1 MQNKCKQK
9 DAWLFCLQAV
19 CSKIEKIFYH
29 IRKNIMSGLLF
40 VVSAASGT
48 GKTSLVKAL
57 LERVNNLHVSV
68 SHTTRGQ
75 RPGELDGVH
84 YHFSQKEDF
93 LALVQEGGFI
103 EYAEVFGNY
112 YGTAQRTVK
121 EQLAKG
127 HDVLLEIDWQGAE
140 QVRRLFP
147 ESKQIFILP
156 PSQFDLR
163 QRLSNR
169 GTDSV
174 EVIERRLSCAV
185 EDMQQYVN
193 FDFVIINDDFNKAL
207 HDLEAVIIASRLTLK
222 QQAERHH
229 ELIQKLITPA
239 SVL

>member
-1 MQNKCKQK
+1 
-9 DAWLFCLQAV
+9 
-19 CSKIEKIFYH
+19 
-29 IRKNIMSGLLF
+29 MSGLLF

-84 YHFSQKEDF
+84 YHFTQKQDF
-93 LALVQEGGFI
+93 IDLVEQGGFI

-112 YGTAQRTVK
+112 YGTAQATVK

-127 HDVLLEIDWQGAE
+127 HDVLLEIDWQGAQ
-140 QVRRLFP
+140 QVRKLFP

-169 GTDSV
+169 GTDAV
-174 EVIERRLSCAV
+174 DVIEHRLSCAV

-193 FDFVIINDDFNKAL
+193 FDYVIINDDFNKAL
-207 HDLEAVIIASRLTLK
+207 HDLEAVIIANRLVLN
-222 QQAERHH
+222 QQAKRHQ
-229 ELIQKLITPA
+229 ELIQKLITPTA
-239 SVL
+239 P

>member
-1 MQNKCKQK
+1 
-9 DAWLFCLQAV
+9 
-19 CSKIEKIFYH
+19 
-29 IRKNIMSGLLF
+29 MSGLLF

-84 YHFSQKEDF
+84 YHFTQKQDF
-93 LALVQEGGFI
+93 IDLVEQGGFI

-112 YGTAQRTVK
+112 YGTAQATVK
-121 EQLAKG
+121 DQLAKG
-127 HDVLLEIDWQGAE
+127 HDVLLEIDWQGAQ
-140 QVRRLFP
+140 QVRNLFP

-163 QRLSNR
+163 ERLSNR
-169 GTDSV
+169 GTDTV
-174 EVIERRLSCAV
+174 DVIEHRLGCAV

-193 FDFVIINDDFNKAL
+193 FDYVIINDDFNKAL
-207 HDLEAVIIASRLTLK
+207 HDLEAVIIANRLVTA
-222 QQAERHH
+222 QQAHRHQA
-229 ELIQKLITPA
+229 LIEKLISPPSA
-239 SVL
+239 

>member
-1 MQNKCKQK
+1 
-9 DAWLFCLQAV
+9 
-19 CSKIEKIFYH
+19 
-29 IRKNIMSGLLF
+29 MSGLLF

-84 YHFSQKEDF
+84 YHFSTKEDF
-93 LALVQEGGFI
+93 LNLVEEGGFI

-112 YGTAQRTVK
+112 YGTAQATVK

-127 HDVLLEIDWQGAE
+127 HDVLLEIDWQGAQ

-174 EVIERRLSCAV
+174 EVIEYRLSCAV

-193 FDFVIINDDFNKAL
+193 FDYVIINDDFNKAL
-207 HDLEAVIIASRLTLK
+207 HDLESVIIANRLVLS
-222 QQAERHH
+222 QQATRH
-229 ELIQKLITPA
+229 EKLIQALITP
-239 SVL
+239 SEQ

>member
-1 MQNKCKQK
+1 
-9 DAWLFCLQAV
+9 
-19 CSKIEKIFYH
+19 
-29 IRKNIMSGLLF
+29 MSGLLF

-84 YHFSQKEDF
+84 YHFSNKEDF
-93 LALVQEGGFI
+93 LNLVNEGGFI

-112 YGTAQRTVK
+112 YGTAQATVK
-121 EQLAKG
+121 EQLTKG
-127 HDVLLEIDWQGAE
+127 HDVLLEIDWQGAQ

-163 QRLSNR
+163 ERLSNR
-169 GTDSV
+169 GTDAV
-174 EVIERRLSCAV
+174 DVIEHRLSCAV
-185 EDMQQYVN
+185 EDMQQYSN
-193 FDFVIINDDFNKAL
+193 FDYIIINDDFNKAL
-207 HDLEAVIIASRLTLK
+207 HDLEAVIIANRLVLS
-222 QQAERHH
+222 QQANRHKK
-229 ELIQKLITPA
+229 LIQKLITPTEQ
-239 SVL
+239 

>member
-1 MQNKCKQK
+1 
-9 DAWLFCLQAV
+9 
-19 CSKIEKIFYH
+19 
-29 IRKNIMSGLLF
+29 MSGLLF

-57 LERVNNLHVSV
+57 LDRVTNLHVSV

-84 YHFSQKEDF
+84 YHFTEKDSF
-93 LALVQEGGFI
+93 LALVEQGGFI

-112 YGTAQRTVK
+112 YGTAQATVK

-127 HDVLLEIDWQGAE
+127 HDVLLEIDWQGAQ
-140 QVRRLFP
+140 QVRKLFP
-147 ESKQIFILP
+147 DSKQIFILP

-174 EVIERRLSCAV
+174 EVIERRLGCAV
-185 EDMQQYVN
+185 EDMQQYIN
-193 FDFVIINDDFNKAL
+193 FDYVIINDDFNKAL
-207 HDLEAVIIASRLTLK
+207 HDLESVIIANRLVIT
-222 QQAERHH
+222 QQASRH
-229 ELIQKLITPA
+229 QKMISELITP
-239 SVL
+239 VEK

>member
-1 MQNKCKQK
+1 
-9 DAWLFCLQAV
+9 
-19 CSKIEKIFYH
+19 
-29 IRKNIMSGLLF
+29 MSGLLF

-57 LERVNNLHVSV
+57 LDRVTNLHVSV

-84 YHFSQKEDF
+84 YHFTEKDSF
-93 LALVQEGGFI
+93 LALVEQGGFI

-112 YGTAQRTVK
+112 YGTAQATVK

-127 HDVLLEIDWQGAE
+127 HDVLLEIDWQGAQ
-140 QVRRLFP
+140 QVRKLFP
-147 ESKQIFILP
+147 DSKQIFILP

-174 EVIERRLSCAV
+174 EVIERRLGCAV

-193 FDFVIINDDFNKAL
+193 FDYVIINDDFNKAL
-207 HDLEAVIIASRLTLK
+207 HDLESIITANRLTLA
-222 QQAERHH
+222 QQVYRHQS
-229 ELIQKLITPA
+229 LIEQLITPN
-239 SVL
+239 SE

>member
-1 MQNKCKQK
+1 
-9 DAWLFCLQAV
+9 
-19 CSKIEKIFYH
+19 
-29 IRKNIMSGLLF
+29 MSGLLF

-93 LALVQEGGFI
+93 LALVQQGGFI

-112 YGTAQRTVK
+112 YGTAQATVK
-121 EQLAKG
+121 QQLAKG

-140 QVRRLFP
+140 QVRKLFP
-147 ESKQIFILP
+147 ESQQIFILP
-156 PSQFDLR
+156 PSQFDLH

-174 EVIERRLSCAV
+174 EVIEHRLSCAV
-185 EDMQQYVN
+185 EDMQQYLN
-193 FDFVIINDDFNKAL
+193 FDYLIINDDFNKAL
-207 HDLEAVIIASRLTLK
+207 HDLESVIIANRLRLS
-222 QQAERHH
+222 QQANRHQ
-229 ELIQKLITPA
+229 ELIQQLITPIE
-239 SVL
+239 S

>member
-1 MQNKCKQK
+1 
-9 DAWLFCLQAV
+9 
-19 CSKIEKIFYH
+19 
-29 IRKNIMSGLLF
+29 MSGLLF

-93 LALVQEGGFI
+93 LALVQQGGFI

-112 YGTAQRTVK
+112 YGTAQTTVK
-121 EQLAKG
+121 QQLAKG

-140 QVRRLFP
+140 QVRKLFP
-147 ESKQIFILP
+147 ESQQIFILP

-174 EVIERRLSCAV
+174 EVIEHRLSCAV
-185 EDMQQYVN
+185 EDMQQYLN
-193 FDFVIINDDFNKAL
+193 FDYLIINDDFNKAL
-207 HDLEAVIIASRLTLK
+207 HDLESVIIANRLRLS
-222 QQAERHH
+222 QQASRHQ
-229 ELIQKLITPA
+229 ELIQELITPIE
-239 SVL
+239 

>member
-1 MQNKCKQK
+1 
-9 DAWLFCLQAV
+9 
-19 CSKIEKIFYH
+19 
-29 IRKNIMSGLLF
+29 MSGLLF

-84 YHFSQKEDF
+84 YHFSNKEDF
-93 LALVQEGGFI
+93 LNLVNEGGFI

-112 YGTAQRTVK
+112 YGTAQATVK

-127 HDVLLEIDWQGAE
+127 HDVLLEIDWQGAQ

-163 QRLSNR
+163 ERLSNR
-169 GTDSV
+169 GTDTV
-174 EVIERRLSCAV
+174 DVIEHRLSCAV
-185 EDMQQYVN
+185 EDMQQYSN
-193 FDFVIINDDFNKAL
+193 FDYIIINDDFNKAL
-207 HDLEAVIIASRLTLK
+207 HDLEAVIIANRLVLS
-222 QQAERHH
+222 QQANRH
-229 ELIQKLITPA
+229 EKLIQKLITPTEQ
-239 SVL
+239 

>member
-1 MQNKCKQK
+1 
-9 DAWLFCLQAV
+9 
-19 CSKIEKIFYH
+19 
-29 IRKNIMSGLLF
+29 MSGLLF

-93 LALVQEGGFI
+93 LALVQQGGFI

-112 YGTAQRTVK
+112 YGTAQTTVK
-121 EQLAKG
+121 QQLAKG

-140 QVRRLFP
+140 QVRKLFP
-147 ESKQIFILP
+147 ETQQIFILP

-174 EVIERRLSCAV
+174 EVIEHRLSCAV
-185 EDMQQYVN
+185 EDMQQYLN
-193 FDFVIINDDFNKAL
+193 FDYLIINDDFNKAL
-207 HDLEAVIIASRLTLK
+207 HDLESVIIANRLRLS
-222 QQAERHH
+222 QQANRHQ
-229 ELIQKLITPA
+229 ELIQQLITPIE
-239 SVL
+239 

>member
-1 MQNKCKQK
+1 
-9 DAWLFCLQAV
+9 
-19 CSKIEKIFYH
+19 
-29 IRKNIMSGLLF
+29 MSGLLF

-84 YHFSQKEDF
+84 YHFSTKEDF
-93 LALVQEGGFI
+93 LNLVNEGGFI

-112 YGTAQRTVK
+112 YGTAQATVK

-127 HDVLLEIDWQGAE
+127 HDVLLEIDWQGAQ

-174 EVIERRLSCAV
+174 DVIEHRLSCAV

-193 FDFVIINDDFNKAL
+193 FDYVIINDDSNKAL
-207 HDLEAVIIASRLTLK
+207 HDLEAVIIANRLVLH
-222 QQAERHH
+222 QQANRH
-229 ELIQKLITPA
+229 EKLIQALITP
-239 SVL
+239 SEE

>member
-1 MQNKCKQK
+1 
-9 DAWLFCLQAV
+9 
-19 CSKIEKIFYH
+19 
-29 IRKNIMSGLLF
+29 MSGLLF

-57 LERVNNLHVSV
+57 LDRVTNLHVSV

-84 YHFSQKEDF
+84 YHFTEKDSF
-93 LALVQEGGFI
+93 LALVEQGGFI

-112 YGTAQRTVK
+112 YGTAQATVK

-127 HDVLLEIDWQGAE
+127 HDVLLEIDWQGAQ
-140 QVRRLFP
+140 QVRKLFP
-147 ESKQIFILP
+147 DSKQIFILP

-169 GTDSV
+169 GTDSD
-174 EVIERRLSCAV
+174 EEIERRLGCAV

-193 FDFVIINDDFNKAL
+193 FDYVIINDDFNKAL
-207 HDLEAVIIASRLTLK
+207 HDLESVIIANRLVIT
-222 QQAERHH
+222 QQASRH
-229 ELIQKLITPA
+229 QKMISELITP
-239 SVL
+239 VEK

>member
-1 MQNKCKQK
+1 M
-9 DAWLFCLQAV
+9 L
-19 CSKIEKIFYH
+19 
-29 IRKNIMSGLLF
+29 GLLF

-57 LERVNNLHVSV
+57 LERVSNLHVSV
-68 SHTTRGQ
+68 SHTTRPQ
-75 RPGELDGVH
+75 RPGELEGVH
-84 YHFSQKEDF
+84 YHFTSQKEF
-93 LALVQEGGFI
+93 LAQVEQAGFI

-112 YGTAQRTVK
+112 YGTSQDTVK
-121 EQLAKG
+121 QQLAKG

-174 EVIERRLSCAV
+174 EVIEHRLSCAV
-185 EDMQQYVN
+185 EDMQQFIN
-193 FDFVIINDDFNKAL
+193 FDYVIINDDFNKAL
-207 HDLEAVIIASRLTLK
+207 NDLASVIIANRLVLT
-222 QQAERHH
+222 QQAERHQDM
-229 ELIQKLITPA
+229 IQKLITPTQA
-239 SVL
+239 

>member
-1 MQNKCKQK
+1 
-9 DAWLFCLQAV
+9 
-19 CSKIEKIFYH
+19 
-29 IRKNIMSGLLF
+29 MSGLLF

-84 YHFSQKEDF
+84 YHFSTKEDF
-93 LALVQEGGFI
+93 LNLVEEGGFI

-112 YGTAQRTVK
+112 YGTAHATVK

-127 HDVLLEIDWQGAE
+127 HDVLLEIDWQGAQ

-163 QRLSNR
+163 ERLSNR
-169 GTDSV
+169 GTDTV
-174 EVIERRLSCAV
+174 DVIEHRLSCAV
-185 EDMQQYVN
+185 EDMQQYSN
-193 FDFVIINDDFNKAL
+193 FDYIIINDDFNKAL
-207 HDLEAVIIASRLTLK
+207 HDLEAVIIANRLTLS
-222 QQAERHH
+222 QQANRH
-229 ELIQKLITPA
+229 EKLIQQLITPTEQ
-239 SVL
+239 

>member
-1 MQNKCKQK
+1 
-9 DAWLFCLQAV
+9 
-19 CSKIEKIFYH
+19 
-29 IRKNIMSGLLF
+29 MSGLLF

-84 YHFSQKEDF
+84 YHFSQKDDF
-93 LALVQEGGFI
+93 LNLVNEGGFI

-112 YGTAQRTVK
+112 YGTAQATVK

-127 HDVLLEIDWQGAE
+127 HDVLLEIDWQGAQ

-163 QRLSNR
+163 ERLSNR
-169 GTDSV
+169 GTDTV
-174 EVIERRLSCAV
+174 DVIEHRLSCAV
-185 EDMQQYVN
+185 EDMQQYSN
-193 FDFVIINDDFNKAL
+193 FDYIIINDDFNKAL
-207 HDLEAVIIASRLTLK
+207 HDLEAVIIANRLTLS
-222 QQAERHH
+222 QQANRH
-229 ELIQKLITPA
+229 EKLIQQLITPTEQ
-239 SVL
+239 

>member
-1 MQNKCKQK
+1 
-9 DAWLFCLQAV
+9 
-19 CSKIEKIFYH
+19 
-29 IRKNIMSGLLF
+29 MSGLLF

-57 LERVNNLHVSV
+57 LERVTNLHVSV

-84 YHFSQKEDF
+84 YHFTTKENFLSQVEDN
-93 LALVQEGGFI
+93 GFI

-112 YGTAQRTVK
+112 YGTSQATVK
-121 EQLAKG
+121 QQLAKG
-127 HDVLLEIDWQGAE
+127 HDVLLEIDWQGAQ
-140 QVRRLFP
+140 QVRRIFP

-169 GTDSV
+169 GTDAV
-174 EVIERRLSCAV
+174 DVIEHRLSCAV

-193 FDFVIINDDFNKAL
+193 FDYIIINDDFNKAL
-207 HDLEAVIIASRLTLK
+207 HDLESVITANRLMLA
-222 QQAERHH
+222 QQGQRHH
-229 ELIQKLITPA
+229 KLIEQLITPN
-239 SVL
+239 SE

>member
-1 MQNKCKQK
+1 MQTNYDQ
-9 DAWLFCLQAV
+9 LFSLTIV

-93 LALVQEGGFI
+93 LALVQQGGFI

-112 YGTAQRTVK
+112 YGTAQATVK
-121 EQLAKG
+121 QQLAKG

-140 QVRRLFP
+140 QVRKLFP
-147 ESKQIFILP
+147 ESQQIFILP

-174 EVIERRLSCAV
+174 EVIEHRLSCAV
-185 EDMQQYVN
+185 EDMQQYLN
-193 FDFVIINDDFNKAL
+193 FDYLIINDDFNKAL
-207 HDLEAVIIASRLTLK
+207 HDLESVIIANRLRLS
-222 QQAERHH
+222 QQATRHQ
-229 ELIQKLITPA
+229 ELIQELITPIE
-239 SVL
+239 

>member
-1 MQNKCKQK
+1 
-9 DAWLFCLQAV
+9 
-19 CSKIEKIFYH
+19 
-29 IRKNIMSGLLF
+29 MSGLLF

-84 YHFSQKEDF
+84 YHFTQKEDF
-93 LALVQEGGFI
+93 LKLVNEGGFI

-112 YGTAQRTVK
+112 YGTAQQTVK
-121 EQLAKG
+121 AQLAKG

-174 EVIERRLSCAV
+174 EVIEHRLSCAV

-193 FDFVIINDDFNKAL
+193 FDYVIINDDFNKAL
-207 HDLEAVIIASRLTLK
+207 HDLESVIIANRLVLS
-222 QQAERHH
+222 QQSARH
-229 ELIQKLITPA
+229 EKLISELITPK
-239 SVL
+239 SE

>member
-1 MQNKCKQK
+1 
-9 DAWLFCLQAV
+9 
-19 CSKIEKIFYH
+19 
-29 IRKNIMSGLLF
+29 MSGLLF

-57 LERVNNLHVSV
+57 LDRVTNLHVSV

-84 YHFSQKEDF
+84 YHFTEKDSF
-93 LALVQEGGFI
+93 LALVEQGGFI

-112 YGTAQRTVK
+112 YGTAQATVK

-127 HDVLLEIDWQGAE
+127 HDVLLEIDWQGAQ
-140 QVRRLFP
+140 QVRKLFP
-147 ESKQIFILP
+147 DSKQIFILP

-174 EVIERRLSCAV
+174 EVIERRLGFAV

-193 FDFVIINDDFNKAL
+193 FDYVIINDDFNKAL
-207 HDLEAVIIASRLTLK
+207 HDLESVIIANRLVIT
-222 QQAERHH
+222 QQASRH
-229 ELIQKLITPA
+229 QKMISELITP
-239 SVL
+239 VEK

>member
-1 MQNKCKQK
+1 
-9 DAWLFCLQAV
+9 
-19 CSKIEKIFYH
+19 
-29 IRKNIMSGLLF
+29 MSGLLF

-57 LERVNNLHVSV
+57 LDRVTNLHVSV

-84 YHFSQKEDF
+84 YHFTEKDSF
-93 LALVQEGGFI
+93 IALVEQGGFI

-112 YGTAQRTVK
+112 YGTAQATVK

-127 HDVLLEIDWQGAE
+127 HDVLLEIDWQGAQ
-140 QVRRLFP
+140 QVRKLFP
-147 ESKQIFILP
+147 DSKQIFILP

-174 EVIERRLSCAV
+174 DVIERRLGCAV

-193 FDFVIINDDFNKAL
+193 FDYVIINDDFNKAL
-207 HDLEAVIIASRLTLK
+207 HDLESVIIANRLVIT
-222 QQAERHH
+222 QQASRH
-229 ELIQKLITPA
+229 QKMISELITP
-239 SVL
+239 VEK

>member
-1 MQNKCKQK
+1 
-9 DAWLFCLQAV
+9 
-19 CSKIEKIFYH
+19 
-29 IRKNIMSGLLF
+29 MSGLLF

-84 YHFSQKEDF
+84 YHFTQKQDF
-93 LALVQEGGFI
+93 IDLVQQGGFI

-112 YGTAQRTVK
+112 YGTAQTTVK

-127 HDVLLEIDWQGAE
+127 HDVLLEIDWQGAQ
-140 QVRRLFP
+140 QVRKLFP

-169 GTDSV
+169 GTDAV
-174 EVIERRLSCAV
+174 DVIEHRLSCAV

-193 FDFVIINDDFNKAL
+193 FDYVIINDDFNKAL
-207 HDLEAVIIASRLTLK
+207 HDLEAVIIANRLVLS
-222 QQAERHH
+222 QQANRHQ
-229 ELIQKLITPA
+229 ELIQKLITPTA
-239 SVL
+239 P

>member
-1 MQNKCKQK
+1 
-9 DAWLFCLQAV
+9 
-19 CSKIEKIFYH
+19 
-29 IRKNIMSGLLF
+29 MSGLLF

-84 YHFSQKEDF
+84 YHFSTKEDF
-93 LALVQEGGFI
+93 LNLVNEGGFI

-112 YGTAQRTVK
+112 YGTAQATVK

-127 HDVLLEIDWQGAE
+127 HDVLLEIDWQGAQ

-174 EVIERRLSCAV
+174 DVIEHRLACAV

-193 FDFVIINDDFNKAL
+193 FDYVIINDDFNKAL
-207 HDLEAVIIASRLTLK
+207 HDLEAVIIANRLVLH
-222 QQAERHH
+222 QQANRH
-229 ELIQKLITPA
+229 EKLIQALITP
-239 SVL
+239 SEE

>member
-1 MQNKCKQK
+1 
-9 DAWLFCLQAV
+9 
-19 CSKIEKIFYH
+19 
-29 IRKNIMSGLLF
+29 MSGLLF

-93 LALVQEGGFI
+93 LALVQQGGFI

-112 YGTAQRTVK
+112 YGTAETTVK
-121 EQLAKG
+121 QQLAKG

-140 QVRRLFP
+140 QVRKLFP
-147 ESKQIFILP
+147 ESQQIFILP

-174 EVIERRLSCAV
+174 EVIEHRLSCAV
-185 EDMQQYVN
+185 EDMQQYLN
-193 FDFVIINDDFNKAL
+193 FDYLIINDDFNKAL
-207 HDLEAVIIASRLTLK
+207 HDLESVIIANRLRLS
-222 QQAERHH
+222 QQANRHQ
-229 ELIQKLITPA
+229 ELIQQLITPIE
-239 SVL
+239 

>member
-1 MQNKCKQK
+1 
-9 DAWLFCLQAV
+9 
-19 CSKIEKIFYH
+19 
-29 IRKNIMSGLLF
+29 MSGLLF

-84 YHFSQKEDF
+84 YHFSTKEDF
-93 LALVQEGGFI
+93 LNLVNEGGFI

-112 YGTAQRTVK
+112 YGTAQATVK

-127 HDVLLEIDWQGAE
+127 HDVLLEIDWQGAQ

-174 EVIERRLSCAV
+174 DVIEHRLSCAV

-193 FDFVIINDDFNKAL
+193 FDYVIINDDFNKAL
-207 HDLEAVIIASRLTLK
+207 HDLEAVIIANRLALH
-222 QQAERHH
+222 QQANRH
-229 ELIQKLITPA
+229 EKLIQALITP
-239 SVL
+239 SEE